1 MSTSFDSK
9 SKNTSIKTCKAKK
22 CTQCGTQQNSNV
34 VKVCRN
40 KECQHIF
47 IFKNKKIS
55 RQGCTTKTCLEC
67 GKHAKSN
74 RSVRCIDPECHYVFP
89 SGQKVKMKKNKISK
103 KVKSKI
109 GHKRKN
115 TVVFT
120 ESFYKALDLFG
131 AENNVGMSM
140 DSFGDTFG
148 VVPLIERKS
157 SIDLLAPL
165 IQRKSSIDLLAP
177 LIQRKSSIDLL
188 APLIQRKSSIDL
200 LAPLIQ
206 RKSSLDLFGMTPL
219 IERESGGETWYGYMQ
234 DNIDDVH
241 IESSEE
247 DDDWIQTICNEI

>member
-1 MSTSFDSK
+1 MFTSFDSK

-40 KECQHIF
+40 CKHIF
-47 IFKNKKIS
+47 IFKNKKNS
-55 RQGCTTKTCLEC
+55 MQGCTTKKCLEC

-89 SGQKVKMKKNKISK
+89 SGQKVKNKKIKISK

-120 ESFYKALDLFG
+120 KSVSKALDLFG
-131 AENNVGMSM
+131 AENDFGMSM
-140 DSFGDTFG
+140 DSFGHTFG
-148 VVPLIERKS
+148 TTPLIERKS
-157 SIDLLAPL
+157 SLDSSLAPLIERKSSLDLLAPL
-165 IQRKSSIDLLAP
+165 IGKKS
-177 LIQRKSSIDLL
+177 
-188 APLIQRKSSIDL
+188 
-200 LAPLIQ
+200 
-206 RKSSLDLFGMTPL
+206 GN
-219 IERESGGETWYGYMQ
+219 ETWYGYMQ

-241 IESSEE
+241 IHIESSEE
-247 DDDWIQTICNEI
+247 DDDWIQSICNEI